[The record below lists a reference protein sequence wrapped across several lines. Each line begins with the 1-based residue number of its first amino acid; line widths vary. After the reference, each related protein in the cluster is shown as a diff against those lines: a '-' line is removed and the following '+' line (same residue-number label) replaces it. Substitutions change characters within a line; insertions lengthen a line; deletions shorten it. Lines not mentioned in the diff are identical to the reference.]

1 MVNCV
6 YMMKT
11 SKKKITMEIAMND
24 PKNKGYHLI
33 VVAGKLFKAKT
44 GEGALKI
51 LEETDKKFPKPT
63 PEITYIPKA
72 QSLIL
77 WV

>member
-1 MVNCV
+1 
-6 YMMKT
+6 MMKIV
-11 SKKKITMEIAMND
+11 KKKITMESAVND

-51 LEETDKKFPKPT
+51 LDKTDKKFPKAT
-63 PEITYIPKA
+63 PEITYIPKS

-77 WV
+77 WI

>member
-1 MVNCV
+1 
-6 YMMKT
+6 MMKIV
-11 SKKKITMEIAMND
+11 KKKITMESAVND

-51 LEETDKKFPKPT
+51 LDKTDKKFPKAT
-63 PEITYIPKA
+63 PEITYIPKS

-77 WV
+77 WM

>member
-1 MVNCV
+1 MG
-6 YMMKT
+6 KT
-11 SKKKITMEIAMND
+11 VKKKITMESAVND

-51 LEETDKKFPKPT
+51 LSETDKKFPKAT
-63 PEITYIPKA
+63 PEITYIPKS

-77 WV
+77 WI

>member
-1 MVNCV
+1 MI
-6 YMMKT
+6 KT
-11 SKKKITMEIAMND
+11 TKKKITMEIAMND
-24 PKNKGYHLI
+24 PRNKGYHLI

-51 LEETDKKFPKPT
+51 LEEVDKKFPKAT

-77 WV
+77 WI

>member
-1 MVNCV
+1 
-6 YMMKT
+6 MKQ
-11 SKKKITMEIAMND
+11 SKTKKITMEIAVND

-44 GEGALKI
+44 GEGALKM
-51 LEETDKKFPKPT
+51 LEKVDKKFPNAT

-77 WV
+77 WI

>member
-1 MVNCV
+1 
-6 YMMKT
+6 MMKT
-11 SKKKITMEIAMND
+11 TKKKITMEIAVND

-33 VVAGKLFKAKT
+33 VVAGKLFKART

-51 LEETDKKFPKPT
+51 LEDVDKKFPNDI
-63 PEITYIPKA
+63 PEITYLHKA

-77 WV
+77 WI

>member
-1 MVNCV
+1 
-6 YMMKT
+6 MKQ
-11 SKKKITMEIAMND
+11 SKTKKITMEIAVND

-33 VVAGKLFKAKT
+33 VVSGKLFKAKT

-51 LEETDKKFPKPT
+51 LEEVDKKFPKAT

-77 WV
+77 WI